1 MKNTLFHGEKL
12 RRLALIL
19 SVFVVVGLSGCSIF
33 ARSNKAV
40 EVDLTQYIDVTVDG
54 KDGEGTADITIDTE
68 SLLSDLMSNPDN
80 KSFFKK
86 NEKKVESFTESIT
99 VNFDKDTK
107 LSNGDELVFEV
118 EYDEDLAKDLK
129 ISITQLENYKV
140 DGLKTL
146 VDYDPFSDV
155 TVTYSGISP
164 FIVAEVEYDSSLDIP
179 LDVEFTVDKDYYA
192 RGEAVV
198 ITAEYDKAEAENY
211 SDVNVTKTENEYK
224 AESDFAYV
232 RDPSEL
238 YDKAE
243 LFDYIYNDFQSYVT
257 SDLADG
263 SLWKDI
269 PDHVVDTCVQS
280 SDITID
286 SAYFLFTKEEDGNV
300 LLGSCSELV
309 LIVKVPFVYPED
321 PAAGEQYR
329 YLAITLPDIQ
339 LDADNKLFVSYSDL
353 SYGFP
358 QEDRVNVYD
367 KNVQKYSYDYEVT
380 EIPVQDLPA
389 FPSLAG
395 AAAATPAAGEATA
408 TPAATPAA

>member
-1 MKNTLFHGEKL
+1 M
-12 RRLALIL
+12 
-19 SVFVVVGLSGCSIF
+19 
-33 ARSNKAV
+33 
-40 EVDLTQYIDVTVDG
+40 
-54 KDGEGTADITIDTE
+54 
-68 SLLSDLMSNPDN
+68 
-80 KSFFKK
+80 
-86 NEKKVESFTESIT
+86 
-99 VNFDKDTK
+99 
-107 LSNGDELVFEV
+107 
-118 EYDEDLAKDLK
+118 
-129 ISITQLENYKV
+129 
-140 DGLKTL
+140 
-146 VDYDPFSDV
+146 
-155 TVTYSGISP
+155 
-164 FIVAEVEYDSSLDIP
+164 
-179 LDVEFTVDKDYYA
+179 
-192 RGEAVV
+192 
-198 ITAEYDKAEAENY
+198 
-211 SDVNVTKTENEYK
+211 
-224 AESDFAYV
+224 
-232 RDPSEL
+232 
-238 YDKAE
+238 
-243 LFDYIYNDFQSYVT
+243 T

-300 LLGSCSELV
+300 LLASCSELV